1 MSTTAQQMMV
11 DARAEVPFIGAQAGA
26 DELAKGALLVDIR
39 EPEEWLHGHID
50 GSVPAVRGYL
60 EFFADPTSPRHKEG
74 LDPSRRTIVVC
85 ASGARASLA
94 AVTLKQL
101 GYTDVAVL
109 DGGLKAW
116 LAAGLPT
123 TEHEYAGI

>member
-1 MSTTAQQMMV
+1 MGTTAKQMMI
-11 DARAEVPFIGAQAGA
+11 DARAQVPFVGAKDAA
-26 DELAKGALLVDIR
+26 DELAAGAVLLDIR

-94 AVTLKQL
+94 ALTLKEL
-101 GYTDVAVL
+101 GYEDVAVL

-116 LAAGLPT
+116 TDAGLPT
-123 TEHEYAGI
+123 TEHEYSGI